1 MFNAGEIQR
10 LVEVGIPGSSAQARD
25 LTGTS
30 DHFELIVVSTA
41 FEGKKLMERHR
52 MVYSAIGP
60 AVGGEIH
67 ALTIKANTPQE
78 LEVKS

>member
-10 LVEVGIPGSSAQARD
+10 LVEAGIPGSRAEARD
-25 LTGTS
+25 MTGTS
-30 DHFELIVVSTA
+30 DHFELIVVAAA
-41 FEGKKLMERHR
+41 FEGKRLMERHR
-52 MVYSAIGP
+52 MVYSAIGS